1 MPERFTAD
9 VNLTVAELTELCDWA
24 SDAMIS
30 AINDTQPT
38 TPERFEVLRS
48 LFNKAH
54 DAWGRQIVDVE
65 MPNVI
70 AAAAVSGQP
79 VPPEVTAW
87 LASQANEDAGTS
99 TPKAPNAQPRPAA
112 ITAAASADLIAPR
125 SRPATTAG
133 RVRGHSAQ

>member
-30 AINDTQPT
+30 AINGTQPT

-87 LASQANEDAGTS
+87 LASQANEDDPHTCGHFHAEGTEC
-99 TPKAPNAQPRPAA
+99 PAA
-112 ITAAASADLIAPR
+112 PCGDYRCCI
-125 SRPATTAG
+125 G
-133 RVRGHSAQ
+133 